1 MEIEDINRVLHKL
14 DIQESDIV
22 QMSETHSFSIPHDH
36 RIRKVHKTYEVTTKD
51 GVKHYLKM
59 HQFTKDIRKKGEIGY
74 DLMVD

>member
-1 MEIEDINRVLHKL
+1 MEREDIERVIKKL
-14 DIQESDIV
+14 DIKEEDVV

-36 RIRKVHKTYEVTTKD
+36 RVRKAHKTYEVTTRD